1 MVTTDLSVLGV
12 LAIIFLLAFLVE
24 SLVEY
29 LFGALFD
36 HVPVL
41 TKFKWCL
48 MYIALIVGIFGAF
61 VYQFDLIF
69 LISKFVGN
77 TVVITTFGI
86 ILTGA
91 AIGRGANYLHD
102 LVKRYFVKPTVE

>member
-1 MVTTDLSVLGV
+1 MNVELSVG
-12 LAIIFLLAFLVE
+12 AILLVIFLLAFLVE

-36 HVPVL
+36 HVPTL
-41 TKFKWCL
+41 IKFKWCL
-48 MYIALIVGIFGAF
+48 MYISLVVGIIGAF
-61 VYQFDLIF
+61 VYQFDLVY
-69 LISKFVGN
+69 LIGLYVRAGIAT
-77 TVVITTFGI
+77 TVFGI

-102 LVKRYFVKPTVE
+102 LVKRYFVKPTQE

>member
-1 MVTTDLSVLGV
+1 MNVELSVSAILLG
-12 LAIIFLLAFLVE
+12 IFLLAFLVE

-36 HVPVL
+36 HVPGI
-41 TKFKWCL
+41 TPYKWVL
-48 MYIALIVGIFGAF
+48 MYVAMAVGILGAF
-61 VYQFDLIF
+61 VYQFDLIY
-69 LISKFVGN
+69 LIGLYVKAGIAT
-77 TVVITTFGI
+77 TVFGI

-102 LVKRYFVKPTVE
+102 LVQRYFIKPDAE